1 MAGGDD
7 EEDSAALA
15 VAVGA
20 TPYDGHHSDD
30 LSSALPSA
38 AVTPAVTPPR
48 TLPSRKLSTFALE
61 PRRILQDNESI
72 LELSMAAGDA
82 AVFAGEY
89 VLEVIKGT
97 ATIYGGAFHSSS
109 GPQRI
114 YAPTVQALPPITARR
129 SPTVIRVSSVKS
141 TIRRMEKLSPLFRNI
156 WTADPKGRSFTFLE
170 TTADD
175 PLQRSLNLL
184 ETDSS
189 TQKVFTQLT
198 GKVEEK
204 KGVLCAM
211 TVGPKS
217 SGKSTFNRQ
226 LCNAMLTTKLPS
238 KRCLYLDIDP
248 GQPEFGPPGQI
259 SLVEVGK
266 PILGPSFTNQ
276 ASETSQTNKLLSYH
290 TLAATTFKDDPDH
303 YLACIRELT
312 ICLESRK
319 REKGVAPI
327 IINAC
332 GWTTGLG
339 ASVLADLY
347 DILPITDTICIE
359 GVDATLQQTTQARSQ
374 NSYTLSR
381 APARS
386 NVRSPADLRAMQ
398 TMAYFH
404 SKPPTIS
411 KSSTPKPAQW
421 SSKPLATL
429 RPWIVRYAGA
439 HPGIFATMS
448 YGQSVPS
455 DFLPEILDGALVA
468 IVAAE
473 NTEDLHQAFATSL
486 TSPPEASQTPAPHS
500 LPYIPTPPAGYLRAL
515 DPRFATCAGIALVR
529 GINAKTQELHLVT
542 PLSEAQIQALASK
555 KVLLVRGGFDAPE
568 WAYLE
573 DLHASSSG
581 KGDEASEANVR
592 PWVTK
597 KEMVGIE
604 GAVWRLRHPPTAAQ
618 INGGGR

>member
-1 MAGGDD
+1 
-7 EEDSAALA
+7 
-15 VAVGA
+15 
-20 TPYDGHHSDD
+20 
-30 LSSALPSA
+30 
-38 AVTPAVTPPR
+38 VTPPR

-61 PRRILQDNESI
+61 PRRVLQDDENT
-72 LELSMAAGDA
+72 LELSMSAGET

-97 ATIYGGAFHSSS
+97 ATIYGGAFHGSS
-109 GPQRI
+109 GPQKT

-129 SPTVIRVSSVKS
+129 SPTVIRLSSVKS
-141 TIRRMEKLSPLFRNI
+141 TLKRMEKLSPLFRNI
-156 WTADPKGRSFTFLE
+156 WTADSKSRSFAFLE

-175 PLQRSLNLL
+175 PSQRSLNLL

-204 KGVLCAM
+204 KGLLCAM

-226 LCNAMLTTKLPS
+226 LCNALLTTKLPS
-238 KRCLYLDIDP
+238 KRCLYLDLDP

-259 SLVEVGK
+259 SLVEVTK

-276 ASETSQTNKLLSYH
+276 ASEASQTNKLLSYH
-290 TLAATTFKDDPDH
+290 TIAATTFKDDPDH
-303 YLACIRELT
+303 YLACIRELA

-339 ASVLADLY
+339 AAVLTDLY

-359 GVDATLQQTTQARSQ
+359 GVDATLMQTTQSRSQ
-374 NSYTLSR
+374 NSYTLPR
-381 APARS
+381 APSR
-386 NVRSPADLRAMQ
+386 NTVRSPAELRSMQ

-404 SKPPTIS
+404 SKALS
-411 KSSTPKPAQW
+411 KSSAPKPAQW
-421 SSKPLATL
+421 SSKPLNTL
-429 RPWIVRYAGA
+429 RPWIVRYSGPD
-439 HPGIFATMS
+439 PGIFATMS
-448 YGQSVPS
+448 YGQSVPV

-468 IVAAE
+468 IVTAE
-473 NTEDLHQAFATSL
+473 NTEDLHQAFVTSL
-486 TSPPEASQTPAPHS
+486 TAPPEPSHTPAPQS
-500 LPYIPTPPAGYLRAL
+500 LPYIAPPPAGYLRAL
-515 DPRFATCAGIALVR
+515 DPRFASCAGLALVR

-542 PLSEAQIQALASK
+542 PLSEAQVQALSSK

-573 DLHASSSG
+573 DLYASGS
-581 KGDEASEANVR
+581 KGDGDSEAKVR

>member
-1 MAGGDD
+1 LKDD
-7 EEDSAALA
+7 EN
-15 VAVGA
+15 
-20 TPYDGHHSDD
+20 T
-30 LSSALPSA
+30 
-38 AVTPAVTPPR
+38 
-48 TLPSRKLSTFALE
+48 
-61 PRRILQDNESI
+61 
-72 LELSMAAGDA
+72 LELSMSAGETA
-82 AVFAGEY
+82 MFAGEY

-97 ATIYGGAFHSSS
+97 ATIYGGAFHGSS
-109 GPQRI
+109 GPQKI
-114 YAPTVQALPPITARR
+114 YAPTVQALPHITARR
-129 SPTVIRVSSVKS
+129 SPTVIRLSSVKS
-141 TIRRMEKLSPLFRNI
+141 TLKRMEKLSPLFRNI
-156 WTADPKGRSFTFLE
+156 WTADSKGRSFAFLE

-175 PLQRSLNLL
+175 PSQRSLNLL

-204 KGVLCAM
+204 KGLLCAM

-226 LCNAMLTTKLPS
+226 LCNALLTTKLPS
-238 KRCLYLDIDP
+238 KRCLYLDLDP

-259 SLVEVGK
+259 SLVEVTK

-290 TLAATTFKDDPDH
+290 TIAATTFKDDPDH
-303 YLACIRELT
+303 YLACIRELA

-339 ASVLADLY
+339 AAVLTDLY

-359 GVDATLQQTTQARSQ
+359 GVDSTLMQTTQSRSQ

-381 APARS
+381 APSR
-386 NVRSPADLRAMQ
+386 NTVRSPAELRSMQ

-404 SKPPTIS
+404 SKTLS

-421 SSKPLATL
+421 SSKPLNTL
-429 RPWIVRYAGA
+429 RPWIVRYSGPD
-439 HPGIFATMS
+439 PGIFATMS
-448 YGQSVPS
+448 YGQSVPV

-468 IVAAE
+468 IVTVE

-486 TSPPEASQTPAPHS
+486 TSPPEPSHTPAPQS
-500 LPYIPTPPAGYLRAL
+500 LPYIAPPPAGYLRAL
-515 DPRFATCAGIALVR
+515 DPRFASCAGLALVR

-542 PLSEAQIQALASK
+542 PLSEAQVQALASK

-573 DLHASSSG
+573 DLYASGS
-581 KGDEASEANVR
+581 KGDGDSEAKVR

>member
-1 MAGGDD
+1 MSAG
-7 EEDSAALA
+7 E
-15 VAVGA
+15 
-20 TPYDGHHSDD
+20 T
-30 LSSALPSA
+30 
-38 AVTPAVTPPR
+38 
-48 TLPSRKLSTFALE
+48 
-61 PRRILQDNESI
+61 
-72 LELSMAAGDA
+72 

-97 ATIYGGAFHSSS
+97 ATIYGGAFHGSS
-109 GPQRI
+109 GPQKT

-129 SPTVIRVSSVKS
+129 SPTVIRLSSVKS
-141 TIRRMEKLSPLFRNI
+141 TLKRMEKLSPLFRNI
-156 WTADPKGRSFTFLE
+156 WTADSKSRSFAFLE

-175 PLQRSLNLL
+175 PSQRSLNLL

-204 KGVLCAM
+204 KGLLCAM

-226 LCNAMLTTKLPS
+226 LCNALLTTKLPS
-238 KRCLYLDIDP
+238 KRCLYLDLDP

-259 SLVEVGK
+259 SLVEVTK

-276 ASETSQTNKLLSYH
+276 ASEASQTNKLLSYH
-290 TLAATTFKDDPDH
+290 TIAATTFKDDPDH
-303 YLACIRELT
+303 YLACIRELA

-339 ASVLADLY
+339 AAVLTDLY

-359 GVDATLQQTTQARSQ
+359 GVDATLMQTTQSRSQ
-374 NSYTLSR
+374 NSYTLPR
-381 APARS
+381 APSR
-386 NVRSPADLRAMQ
+386 NTVRSPAELRSMQ

-404 SKPPTIS
+404 SKALS
-411 KSSTPKPAQW
+411 KSSAPKPAQW
-421 SSKPLATL
+421 SSKPLNTL
-429 RPWIVRYAGA
+429 RPWIVRYSGPD
-439 HPGIFATMS
+439 PGIFATMS
-448 YGQSVPS
+448 YGQSVPV

-468 IVAAE
+468 IVTAE
-473 NTEDLHQAFATSL
+473 NTEDLHQAFVTSL
-486 TSPPEASQTPAPHS
+486 TAPPEPSHTPAPQS
-500 LPYIPTPPAGYLRAL
+500 LPYIAPPPAGYLRAL
-515 DPRFATCAGIALVR
+515 DPRFASCAGLALVR

-542 PLSEAQIQALASK
+542 PLSEAQVQALSSK

-573 DLHASSSG
+573 DLYASGS
-581 KGDEASEANVR
+581 KGDGDSEAKVR

>member
-1 MAGGDD
+1 MSAG
-7 EEDSAALA
+7 E
-15 VAVGA
+15 
-20 TPYDGHHSDD
+20 T
-30 LSSALPSA
+30 
-38 AVTPAVTPPR
+38 
-48 TLPSRKLSTFALE
+48 
-61 PRRILQDNESI
+61 
-72 LELSMAAGDA
+72 

-89 VLEVIKGT
+89 VFEVVKGT
-97 ATIYGGAFHSSS
+97 ATIYGGAFHGSS
-109 GPQRI
+109 GPQKI

-129 SPTVIRVSSVKS
+129 SPTVIRLSSVKS
-141 TIRRMEKLSPLFRNI
+141 TIKRMEKLSPLFRNI
-156 WTADPKGRSFTFLE
+156 WTADSKGRSFAFLE

-175 PLQRSLNLL
+175 PSQRSLNLL

-204 KGVLCAM
+204 KGLLCAL

-226 LCNAMLTTKLPS
+226 LCNALLTTKLPS
-238 KRCLYLDIDP
+238 KRCLYLDLDP

-259 SLVEVGK
+259 SLVEVTK

-290 TLAATTFKDDPDH
+290 TIAATTFKDDPDH
-303 YLACIRELT
+303 YLACVRELA
-312 ICLESRK
+312 ICLETRK

-339 ASVLADLY
+339 AAVLTDLY

-359 GVDATLQQTTQARSQ
+359 GVDATLMQTTQSRSQ
-374 NSYTLSR
+374 NSYTLPR
-381 APARS
+381 APSR
-386 NVRSPADLRAMQ
+386 NTVRSPAELRSMQ

-404 SKPPTIS
+404 TKALT

-421 SSKPLATL
+421 SSKPLNTL
-429 RPWIVRYAGA
+429 RPWIVRYSGPD
-439 HPGIFATMS
+439 PGIFATMS
-448 YGQSVPS
+448 YGQSVPV

-468 IVAAE
+468 IVTVE

-486 TSPPEASQTPAPHS
+486 ISPPEPSHTPAPQS
-500 LPYIPTPPAGYLRAL
+500 LPYIAPPPAGYLRAL
-515 DPRFATCAGIALVR
+515 DPRFATCAGLALVR

-542 PLSEAQIQALASK
+542 PLSETQVQALASE

-573 DLHASSSG
+573 DLYASGS
-581 KGDEASEANVR
+581 KGDGDGEAKVR

>member
-1 MAGGDD
+1 
-7 EEDSAALA
+7 
-15 VAVGA
+15 
-20 TPYDGHHSDD
+20 
-30 LSSALPSA
+30 
-38 AVTPAVTPPR
+38 VTPPR

-61 PRRILQDNESI
+61 PRRILQDDDST
-72 LELSMAAGDA
+72 LELTLAAGDT

-89 VLEVIKGT
+89 VLEVVKGT
-97 ATIYGGAFHSSS
+97 ATIYGGAFHGSS

-114 YAPTVQALPPITARR
+114 YAPTVQALPPIVARR

-141 TIRRMEKLSPLFRNI
+141 TMKRMEKLSPLFRNI

-204 KGVLCAM
+204 KGALCAM
-211 TVGPKS
+211 AVGPKS

-238 KRCLYLDIDP
+238 KRCLYLDLDP

-259 SLVEVGK
+259 SLVEVSK

-276 ASETSQTNKLLSYH
+276 AAETSQTNKLLSHH
-290 TLAATTFKDDPDH
+290 TLAATSFKDDPDH
-303 YLACIRELT
+303 YLACIRELALV
-312 ICLESRK
+312 LESRK
-319 REKGVAPI
+319 REKGVAPV

-339 ASVLADLY
+339 AAVLTDLY

-359 GVDATLQQTTQARSQ
+359 GVDANLQQTTQARSQ
-374 NSYTLSR
+374 NSYTLAR
-381 APARS
+381 APPRS
-386 NVRSPADLRAMQ
+386 TIRSPADLRAMQ

-404 SKPPTIS
+404 SKAPT
-411 KSSTPKPAQW
+411 KSSTSKAAQW
-421 SSKPLATL
+421 SSKPINTM
-429 RPWIVRYAGA
+429 RPWIVRYSGPD
-439 HPGIFATMS
+439 PGIFATIS

-486 TSPPEASQTPAPHS
+486 NAPPEPSYIPEPHS
-500 LPYIPTPPAGYLRAL
+500 LPYIATPPAGYLRAL
-515 DPRFATCAGIALVR
+515 DPRFATCAGLALVR
-529 GINAKTQELHLVT
+529 GIDAKTQEVHLVT
-542 PLSEAQIQALASK
+542 PLSEAQIQELSSK

-573 DLHASSSG
+573 DLYAAGG
-581 KGDEASEANVR
+581 KGDEESEAKVR

-618 INGGGR
+618 VNSGR